1 MDNIIFNVYGALG
14 DEMHMTRNCILDLLN
29 NNYITNDVVIYCGK
43 DRNFLYENIFTNI
56 FYHEDFTLE
65 TVKLKCLENFGKEFT
80 IVVPKNIHRYPIFFW
95 TKYGS
100 YENILDKKIR
110 ITNNNIFNY
119 HKINYYNSKNHSDEF
134 KKLVTNINYLE
145 VLPKFNNETFIVYHH
160 RFKNNLEWDQ
170 KKYDLDIILKNQ
182 NNHNLVIFS
191 QCDLDYLNCNQK
203 IYFTKNLKE
212 YASFIH
218 SKNCLAVISVWS
230 GGGQLASYCSS
241 ANTKLIMY
249 FEKCQEECL
258 KIDKCQE
265 ERLTKELYKWINSEN
280 AFDFAQFTDVKRFFI
295 KKYTLEK
302 YLKHI

>member
-1 MDNIIFNVYGALG
+1 MDNIIFDTCKSCLG
-14 DEMHMTRNCILDLLN
+14 DEMSMTRNYILDLLI
-29 NNYITNDVVIYCGK
+29 NNYITNDVVIYCVK

-65 TVKLKCLENFGKEFT
+65 TVKLKCLEKFGKEFT
-80 IVVPKNIHRYPIFFW
+80 IVVPNNIIVWPGALW
-95 TKYGS
+95 TKYGGS
-100 YENILDKKIR
+100 YENILDKKIC

-160 RFKNNLEWDQ
+160 RFKNDGSWDSN
-170 KKYDLDIILKNQ
+170 DSHLNNILNNQ
-182 NNHNLVIFS
+182 NNYNIVIFS
-191 QCDLDYLNCNQK
+191 QSDLDYLNCNQK
-203 IYFTKNLKE
+203 VYFTKNLKE

-230 GGGQLASYCSS
+230 GGGQLASYCSN

-249 FEKCQEECL
+249 F
-258 KIDKCQE
+258 DKCQGFYSGCNE
-265 ERLTKELYKWINSEN
+265 ECINSEN
-280 AFDFAQFTDVKRFFI
+280 AFDYAQFTDVKRIFI
-295 KKYTLEK
+295 KESDLEK
-302 YLKHI
+302 YLKVIKI